1 MFLKN
6 LTFLAILFFYMIFT
20 AEKID
25 VISVLFSH
33 ARFEL
38 IIFKTADARGDTLK
52 E

>member
-6 LTFLAILFFYMIFT
+6 LTFLAILFYMIFT

-33 ARFEL
+33 AF
-38 IIFKTADARGDTLK
+38 
-52 E
+52 